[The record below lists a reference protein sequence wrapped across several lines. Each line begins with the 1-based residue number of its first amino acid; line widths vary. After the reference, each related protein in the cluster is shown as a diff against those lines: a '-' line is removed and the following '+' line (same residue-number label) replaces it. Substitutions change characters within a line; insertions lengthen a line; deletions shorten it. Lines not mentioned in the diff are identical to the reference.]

1 LAQTV
6 KNKQIQ
12 NLMAPLVYLQTF
24 MQNRSND
31 DDCVQPFSVIALCP
45 RVGISIVTLLASSA
59 SCTLQARRIVAFYLV
74 QHMSGCRWDASS
86 ASVARCVQ
94 TMLLVRSQ
102 RN

>member
-1 LAQTV
+1 LDQTV
-6 KNKQIQ
+6 ENKQIE

-31 DDCVQPFSVIALCP
+31 DDCVPFSVIAFCP

-59 SCTLQARRIVAFYLV
+59 LCTLQARRIVAFYLV

-94 TMLLVRSQ
+94 TMLSVRSQ